1 MEKGAE
7 KAFLKYLYEKSIPV
21 TVFLVCNVKLQ
32 GVIIGLDDN
41 SFLLKRDNQIQCIYK
56 TGVTTIVA
64 GEPLADFGE
73 KN

>member
-1 MEKGAE
+1 MEKNAE
-7 KAFLKYLYEKSIPV
+7 KAFLKYLYEHSVPV

-32 GVIIGLDDN
+32 GIIVGLDEN

-64 GEPLADFGE
+64 GESIPDLTSL
-73 KN
+73 